1 MIKLRKR
8 ELAFL
13 SLGMSQTLYVY
24 YLMDSGCILRLGEV
38 KWLPKVTCVVRSN
51 PDLNPDLAGANAP

>member
-13 SLGMSQTLYVY
+13 SLGMCQTLYVY
-24 YLMDSGCILRLGEV
+24 YLMDSSCVLRLREV
-38 KWLPKVTCVVRSN
+38 KWLPKVPCVVRSE
-51 PDLNPDLAGANAP
+51 PDLNPDQAGANAP